1 MKPII
6 VSENEP
12 ITLVGGARVS
22 QELFSLA
29 HGLGS
34 RIIAADS
41 GAKTVLDFGQIPDKV
56 IGDLDSLPS
65 AARTSIDSSRIIAV
79 SEQDS
84 TDFDKVL
91 MRVEAPIFIG
101 VGFLG
106 DRIDHELAALSSL
119 VRFAHK
125 RIILV
130 GEEDAIF
137 SLPPRFQMDFP
148 MDERVSLFPLSQCRV
163 SSRGLYWPTDGLD
176 FDPMSQI
183 GTSNKSTGA
192 LTLKAD
198 KAGMLVI
205 LPVAYLH
212 DITQALRLSPTWPHP

>member
-34 RIIAADS
+34 RIIAADG
-41 GAKTVLDFGQIPDKV
+41 GAKTVLDFGQTPDKV

-65 AARTSIDSSRIIAV
+65 AARNSIDSSRIIAV